1 MNYVIQKVFGMFSDF
16 QFHKQ
21 ADNPAPKYRQL
32 ASALEH
38 YLRTSG
44 CSAGSRLP
52 SDRELSRLLG
62 ISSMTLSRSLNEL
75 VRRGLLERRVGDGTY
90 LLDVSSCPAMAH
102 RIGVVSHE
110 IIRDDGGF
118 ITTLT
123 SQMQLVATSRGI
135 DLIQFQRT
143 PSTYALTMKEHG
155 LDGLVVISPSRE
167 FLPNIQKLSDGG
179 MNLVQVG
186 VYHPKLA
193 SISFGTDHHA
203 AVQAVKYLSGLGHR
217 RIGLLS
223 RWDQQGEVLYCGGEE
238 RKEGYRQGMWQAS
251 LPVNPCWEID
261 LATCD
266 REKLR
271 GAVESLRQERCLP
284 TAFLLGNIGLV
295 PLVFS
300 VFQEMG
306 LGIPQDISLIG
317 FDNGPLCLQFSPALT
332 VFDQQIQRTA
342 QDALDSLLARLE
354 GKQPVSHPPISC
366 LFLERASCRS
376 IKS

>member
-1 MNYVIQKVFGMFSDF
+1 MFSNF
-16 QFHKQ
+16 QFHMQ
-21 ADNPAPKYRQL
+21 ADNPMPKYRQL

-44 CSAGSRLP
+44 YSAGRRLP
-52 SDRELSRLLG
+52 SDRELSRFLG
-62 ISSMTLSRSLNEL
+62 ISSMTLLRSLNEL

-90 LLDVSSCPAMAH
+90 LLDVSSSPAMAY

-110 IIRDDGGF
+110 IIQEDGGF

-123 SQMQLVATSRGI
+123 SQMQLLAASRGI
-135 DLIQFQRT
+135 DLIQFRRN
-143 PSTYALTMKEHG
+143 PSAYALTMKEHG
-155 LDGLVVISPSRE
+155 LDGLVVISPSRNM
-167 FLPNIQKLSDGG
+167 LSDIQKLSDSG
-179 MNLVQVG
+179 MNLVQIG
-186 VYHPKLA
+186 VYHPKLSA
-193 SISFGTDHHA
+193 ISFGTDHHA
-203 AVQAVKYLSGLGHR
+203 AAIQAVKYLVDLGHR

-223 RWDQQGEVLYCGGEE
+223 RWDQQGDALYCGGEE
-238 RKEGYRQGMWQAS
+238 RKDGYRQGMWQVS

-261 LATCD
+261 LSSCD

-271 GAVESLRQERCLP
+271 GAIESLRQGQCLP
-284 TAFLLGNIGLV
+284 TAFLLGNIGLA

-300 VFQEMG
+300 VLQESG
-306 LGIPQDISLIG
+306 LGVPRDISLIG

-342 QDALDSLLARLE
+342 QCALDCLLARLE
-354 GKQPVSHPPISC
+354 GRQPVSHPPIPC

-376 IKS
+376 MKS